1 MMLRLENITK
11 RFADGKRELTVL
23 DGLSL
28 TVEEGDF
35 IAIIGESG
43 AGKTTLLNILGT
55 LIDADGGRYLMDPL
69 TPFRGTEDPLTPFRG
84 NEDPLT
90 EGGSEK
96 LKVKSEKLC
105 QLRNKEIGF
114 VYQDHRL
121 LPQFT
126 VMENILL
133 PTLATKKSST
143 EEEKRRALE
152 LLEFMGIAALKDS
165 PVTQLSGGE
174 QTRVAICRA
183 LINQPSILLAD
194 EPTGQLDAANTQT
207 IATLFQQVNAKLHT
221 TIIMATH
228 SPEMAKAAKK
238 VFQLKDGKLQT
249 PQPFGPS
256 VATEE
261 VAPLGGAAVTSSH
274 CSKDPSRPLGGINSK

>member
-1 MMLRLENITK
+1 MLCLENITK
-11 RFADGKRELTVL
+11 RFADGQRSLTVL

-28 TVEEGDF
+28 TVEEGEF
-35 IAIIGESG
+35 IAITGESG

-55 LIDADGGRYLMDPL
+55 LVAADEGRYLI
-69 TPFRGTEDPLTPFRG
+69 RGEEVNDVLENR
-84 NEDPLT
+84 
-90 EGGSEK
+90 
-96 LKVKSEKLC
+96 LC
-105 QLRNKEIGF
+105 SLRNKEIGF

-126 VMENILL
+126 VWQNILL
-133 PTLATKKSST
+133 PTLATKAAST
-143 EEEKRRALE
+143 EEEEHRAME

-194 EPTGQLDAANTQT
+194 EPTGQLDAANAQT
-207 IATLFQQVNAKLHT
+207 IAKLFQRVNSQLHT

-228 SPEMAKAAKK
+228 SAEMAKVAQKNY
-238 VFQLKDGKLQT
+238 QLVEGKL
-249 PQPFGPS
+249 
-256 VATEE
+256 
-261 VAPLGGAAVTSSH
+261 
-274 CSKDPSRPLGGINSK
+274 

>member
-1 MMLRLENITK
+1 MLWLENITK
-11 RFADGKRELTVL
+11 RFADGQRSLTVL

-28 TVEEGDF
+28 TVEEGEF
-35 IAIIGESG
+35 IAITGESG

-55 LIDADGGRYLMDPL
+55 LVAADEGRYLI
-69 TPFRGTEDPLTPFRG
+69 RGEEVNDVLENR
-84 NEDPLT
+84 
-90 EGGSEK
+90 
-96 LKVKSEKLC
+96 LC
-105 QLRNKEIGF
+105 SLRNKEIGF

-126 VMENILL
+126 VWQNILL
-133 PTLATKKSST
+133 PTLATKAAST
-143 EEEKRRALE
+143 EEEEHRAME

-194 EPTGQLDAANTQT
+194 EPTGQLDAINAQT
-207 IATLFQQVNAKLHT
+207 IAKLFQRVNSQLHT

-228 SPEMAKAAKK
+228 SAEMAKVAQKNY
-238 VFQLKDGKLQT
+238 QLVEGKL
-249 PQPFGPS
+249 
-256 VATEE
+256 
-261 VAPLGGAAVTSSH
+261 
-274 CSKDPSRPLGGINSK
+274 